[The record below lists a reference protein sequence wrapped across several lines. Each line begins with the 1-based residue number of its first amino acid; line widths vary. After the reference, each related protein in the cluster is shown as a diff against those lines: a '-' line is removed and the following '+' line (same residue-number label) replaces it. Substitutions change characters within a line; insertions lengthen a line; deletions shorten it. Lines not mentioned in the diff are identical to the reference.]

1 MSQDI
6 WTQCGGRHNCRRLS
20 GQPFRVVEAQHVVST
35 RKLVD
40 SDDEQQLLEELI
52 DRAKP
57 PVPRGSEGLHYLL
70 FTPFRHPPLRHG
82 SRFGRRDEPSL
93 FYGSESEATAL
104 AEVAYYRLVFLE
116 GTSAPIQ
123 RIFVELS
130 SFQVE
135 IASDLAID
143 LTEPPFSEYRLALA
157 SPTNYGAT
165 QTLGS
170 AMRADGVEVIR
181 YPSARDPAGGANIA
195 LFTPRVFTKAT
206 PSVPRTW
213 LCVTTSAGVEFSRK
227 DYFQRETH
235 TFPRALFEIA
245 GTLPLPST

>member
-6 WTQCGGRHNCRRLS
+6 WTQCGGRRNCRS
-20 GQPFRVVEAQHVVST
+20 WAGQPWRVVEAQHVVST

-52 DRAKP
+52 DTAKP
-57 PVPRGSEGLHYLL
+57 PVPPGCEGLHYLL

-93 FYGSESEATAL
+93 FYASEEEATAL

-116 GTSAPIQ
+116 GTTAPID

-135 IASDLAID
+135 VASDLAID
-143 LTEPPFSEYRLALA
+143 LSAPPFSEHGLALT
-157 SPTNYGAT
+157 SPTRYDAT
-165 QTLGS
+165 QALGS
-170 AMRADGVEVIR
+170 AMRADGIEVVR
-181 YPSARDPAGGANIA
+181 YVSARAPAKGENIA
-195 LFTPRVFTKAT
+195 LFSPGAFTKTT
-206 PSVPRTW
+206 PGVPRTW
-213 LCVTTSAGVEFSRK
+213 LCVTTPAGVEFSRK
-227 DYFQRETH
+227 DYFQRESH
-235 TFPRALFEIA
+235 TFPRSLFEVA
-245 GTLPLPST
+245 GSLPLPSA

>member
-6 WTQCGGRHNCRRLS
+6 WTPCGGRRNCRPLS
-20 GQPFRVVEAQHVVST
+20 GRPFRVVEAQHVVST

-40 SDDEQQLLEELI
+40 SDEEQRLLEELI
-52 DRAKP
+52 DTAKP
-57 PVPRGSEGLHYLL
+57 PVPNGCEGLHYLL

-82 SRFGRRDEPSL
+82 SRFGRRHEPSL
-93 FYGSESEATAL
+93 FYASEEEATAL

-116 GTSAPIQ
+116 GTAAPIQ

-143 LTEPPFSEYRLALA
+143 LTEPPFSEYRLALT
-157 SPTNYGAT
+157 SPTSYGAT
-165 QTLGS
+165 QALGS
-170 AMRADGVEVIR
+170 AMRADGIEVIR
-181 YPSARDPAGGANIA
+181 YASARAPAKGANVA
-195 LFTPRVFTKAT
+195 LFTPRVFTKPT
-206 PSVPRTW
+206 PGVPRTW
-213 LCVTTSAGVEFSRK
+213 LCVTTPAGVEFSRK

-235 TFPRALFEIA
+235 TFPRALFEVS